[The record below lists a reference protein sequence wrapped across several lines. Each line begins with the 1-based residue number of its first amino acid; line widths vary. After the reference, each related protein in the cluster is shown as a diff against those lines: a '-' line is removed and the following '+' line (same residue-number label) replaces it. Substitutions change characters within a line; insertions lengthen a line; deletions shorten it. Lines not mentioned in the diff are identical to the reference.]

1 MQADQYKLE
10 DELSL
15 YLKKEFIGFLY
26 EIPSDEILSLLE
38 EKICLSQSDC
48 EISERSEVEKA
59 IRLLQL
65 IANQTEESLQTA
77 LNKYAVILY
86 EKISKDK
93 NVLIIDNM
101 QFTGKAF
108 QAFIEGYASYA
119 VNQQALNLSI
129 LVCVFNTDYMT
140 PKTSELLYNLLH
152 ADMKRCLT
160 ATLLGFQEKK
170 QGILFLQ
177 ELTRTN
183 LDENEE
189 YFSEIISKISL

>member
-1 MQADQYKLE
+1 MIA
-10 DELSL
+10 
-15 YLKKEFIGFLY
+15 FLY

-65 IANQTEESLQTA
+65 IVNQTEESLQTA

-108 QAFIEGYASYA
+108 QAFNRPE
-119 VNQQALNLSI
+119 
-129 LVCVFNTDYMT
+129 C
-140 PKTSELLYNLLH
+140 
-152 ADMKRCLT
+152 
-160 ATLLGFQEKK
+160 
-170 QGILFLQ
+170 
-177 ELTRTN
+177 
-183 LDENEE
+183 
-189 YFSEIISKISL
+189 II